1 LSKYEQTLNKITP
14 ILYKF
19 SNYRTNLNVPVRI
32 IWDYLKSFELPQ
44 EIAVDILTEDVNY
57 IYAIKFIGLF
67 SPLTGKTSSDHIIWL
82 TKKDKISE
90 FWRALIDEFI
100 VNMVINK
107 FSFEELHIFALGFLF
122 SQSYKDLFNAL
133 VGKDTYEAIRRNIK

>member
-1 LSKYEQTLNKITP
+1 MRHYEAVLNKISP
-14 ILYKF
+14 MFFML

-82 TKKDKISE
+82 TKKDKISK

>member
-1 LSKYEQTLNKITP
+1 MRQYEQTLNKITP

-19 SNYRTNLNVPVRI
+19 SNYRSNLTVPVRI
-32 IWDYLKSFELPQ
+32 IWDYLKSFEVPQ
-44 EIAVDILTEDVNY
+44 EIAVDIPTEYVNY

-67 SPLTGKTSSDHIIWL
+67 SPLTGKASSDHIIWL

-90 FWRALIDEFI
+90 FWRAIIDEFI

-107 FSFEELHIFALGFLF
+107 FSFEKLHIFSLGFLF
-122 SQSYKDLFNAL
+122 PQSYKDLFIAL
-133 VGKDTYEAIRRNIK
+133 VGKDTYETIRKNIK